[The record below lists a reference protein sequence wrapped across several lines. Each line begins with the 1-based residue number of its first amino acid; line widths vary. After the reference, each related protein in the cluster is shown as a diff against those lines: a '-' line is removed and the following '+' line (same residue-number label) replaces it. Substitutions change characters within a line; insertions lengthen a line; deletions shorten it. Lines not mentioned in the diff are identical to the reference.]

1 MKPKKNSILVVLLVF
16 TFVPKTVGQDHINSW
31 FRTTLSIPVS
41 EKFKTD
47 LEVQHRRQNDFENE
61 NLFDKNLMYTFR
73 TWLYYK
79 QNKDVVY
86 AISPFA
92 YFSNYKIIQKESDA
106 VAKPTNEYRFTASIE
121 LQHELA
127 TKFYIVDRTAIE
139 YRVFEGSIENTTR
152 LRNRLAFRYDFNS
165 KYNLSIGDE
174 ILVNTTGT
182 DAQHM
187 FDHNRAFSNFS
198 YKPNAAV
205 KFDIGYIY
213 ISRLTKNT
221 IDLID
226 ESNFYLNFTYTLQ
239 KRNQI
244 KVNKTNF
251 KNKFDY
257 FLFNV

>member
-1 MKPKKNSILVVLLVF
+1 MKFKISNLFVILLVLF
-16 TFVPKTVGQDHINSW
+16 FAENTVAQKHTNSW
-31 FRTTLSIPVS
+31 FRTSLSIPVK
-41 EKFKTD
+41 EKIKTD
-47 LEVQHRRQNDFENE
+47 FELQHRRQNDFESD

-73 TWLYYK
+73 TWIYYK

-86 AISPFA
+86 GISPFA
-92 YFSNYKIIQKESDA
+92 YFSNYKSIQKESDA

-121 LQHELA
+121 WQHELA

-139 YRVFEGSIENTTR
+139 YRVFEGAIENTTR

-165 KYNLSIGDE
+165 KYNVAIGDE

-187 FDHNRAFSNFS
+187 FDHNRIFTNFS
-198 YKPNAAV
+198 YKPNSVV

-213 ISRLTKNT
+213 ISRLTKNS

-226 ESNFYLNFTYTLQ
+226 ESNFYLNFTYTIP
-239 KRNQI
+239 K
-244 KVNKTNF
+244 K
-251 KNKFDY
+251 
-257 FLFNV
+257 

>member
-1 MKPKKNSILVVLLVF
+1 MKIKINTIIVLAIVTF
-16 TFVPKTVGQDHINSW
+16 FVPKTIAQEHTNSW
-31 FRTTLSIPVS
+31 FRSTLSIPIT
-41 EKFKTD
+41 EKIKTD
-47 LEVQHRRQNDFENE
+47 LEFQHRRQNDLKSD

-73 TWLYYK
+73 TWIYYK

-121 LQHELA
+121 LQHQLA

-139 YRVFEGSIENTTR
+139 YRVFEGSNDNITR

-165 KYNLSIGDE
+165 KYNLAIGDE
-174 ILVNTTGT
+174 ILTNTKGT

-213 ISRLTKNT
+213 ISRLTKSNT
-221 IDLID
+221 DLID
-226 ESNFYLNFTYTLQ
+226 ESNFYLNFTYT
-239 KRNQI
+239 I
-244 KVNKTNF
+244 KKLPIN
-251 KNKFDY
+251 
-257 FLFNV
+257 

>member
-1 MKPKKNSILVVLLVF
+1 MKNKISTIILLVIVTLF
-16 TFVPKTVGQDHINSW
+16 APKTLAQEHTNSW
-31 FRTTLSIPVS
+31 FRTTLSIPIN
-41 EKFKTD
+41 EKIKTD
-47 LEVQHRRQNDFENE
+47 LELQHRRQNDFESN

-73 TWLYYK
+73 TWIYYK

-121 LQHELA
+121 LQHQLA
-127 TKFYIVDRTAIE
+127 TKFYVVDRTAIE

-152 LRNRLAFRYDFNS
+152 LRNRLVFRYDLNS
-165 KYNLSIGDE
+165 RYNLAIGDE

-198 YKPNAAV
+198 YKPNSAV

-213 ISRLTKNT
+213 ISRLTKSN

-226 ESNFYLNFTYTLQ
+226 ESNFYLNFTYTL
-239 KRNQI
+239 K
-244 KVNKTNF
+244 K
-251 KNKFDY
+251 
-257 FLFNV
+257 

>member
-1 MKPKKNSILVVLLVF
+1 MKIKTNTIILLVIVILF
-16 TFVPKTVGQDHINSW
+16 APKTIAQKHINSW
-31 FRTTLSIPVS
+31 FRTTLSIPIN
-41 EKFKTD
+41 EKIKTD
-47 LEVQHRRQNDFENE
+47 LELQHRRQNDFVSN

-73 TWLYYK
+73 TWIYYK
-79 QNKDVVY
+79 QNKNVVY

-92 YFSNYKIIQKESDA
+92 YFSNYKIIQEESDA

-121 LQHELA
+121 LQYQLA
-127 TKFYIVDRTAIE
+127 TKFYVVDRTAIE

-165 KYNLSIGDE
+165 RYNLAIGDE

-198 YKPNAAV
+198 YNLNSAV

-213 ISRLTKNT
+213 ISRLTKSN

-226 ESNFYLNFTYTLQ
+226 ESNFYLNVNYTL
-239 KRNQI
+239 
-244 KVNKTNF
+244 
-251 KNKFDY
+251 
-257 FLFNV
+257 